1 MGWLQLVGRDS
12 AITVAIFIAFLFI
25 CSRQASASQ
34 EKDSSNQI
42 ALKPIEIR
50 VIEMPKWQDGCLKV
64 VYDVVNQ
71 TASTLWLPI
80 NGSRVNAA
88 VWVAAS
94 KHGTQERKADWVP
107 ITPFF
112 DSNPWDAAPMPPKQ
126 TDHEEPCFPRTFHVS
141 KTSGGRGRNLPM
153 REQIQIVIEYFLTEQ
168 EFQTNERQRRAMMT
182 KEGAEGV
189 RAQAELLQPQT
200 ASIIL
205 SVPCYPGDRASDCN
219 KRPQLK
225 DGEAMWVP

>member
-1 MGWLQLVGRDS
+1 MGRLQLVWRNS
-12 AITVAIFIAFLFI
+12 AITVSIFITFLYI
-25 CSRQASASQ
+25 CSRRAIASQ
-34 EKDSSNQI
+34 EKDSSNQV

-50 VIEMPKWQDGCLKV
+50 ITEMPKWQNGCLKV
-64 VYDVVNQ
+64 AYNVVNQ
-71 TASTLWLPI
+71 TANTLWLPI

-94 KHGTQERKADWVP
+94 KHGTQERKADWIP

-112 DSNPWDAAPMPPKQ
+112 DSNPWDAAPMPPRQ

-153 REQIQIVIEYFLTEQ
+153 RDQIQIVIEYFLTEQ
-168 EFQTNERQRRAMMT
+168 ELHTNEGQHRAMIT
-182 KEGAEGV
+182 KEEAERV

-200 ASIIL
+200 ASVIL
-205 SVPCYPGDRASDCN
+205 SVPCYPGDRASGCN
-219 KRPQLK
+219 KRPHLK